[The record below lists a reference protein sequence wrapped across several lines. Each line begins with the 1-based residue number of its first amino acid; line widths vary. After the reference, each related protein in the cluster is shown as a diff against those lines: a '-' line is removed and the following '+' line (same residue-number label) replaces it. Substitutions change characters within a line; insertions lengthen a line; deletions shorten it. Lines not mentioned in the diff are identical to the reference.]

1 MKNVKKTEIM
11 AIVIILFKNEKDLVL
26 KLAKHKNIKQ
36 KKKMTEIYIGNKNK
50 LHLRHKKRQIQ
61 QLFLINCTCITPV
74 YIFVLV
80 FVSNS

>member
-1 MKNVKKTEIM
+1 
-11 AIVIILFKNEKDLVL
+11 
-26 KLAKHKNIKQ
+26 
-36 KKKMTEIYIGNKNK
+36 MTEIYIGNKNK

>member
-36 KKKMTEIYIGNKNK
+36 
-50 LHLRHKKRQIQ
+50 
-61 QLFLINCTCITPV
+61 
-74 YIFVLV
+74 
-80 FVSNS
+80 

>member
-1 MKNVKKTEIM
+1 
-11 AIVIILFKNEKDLVL
+11 
-26 KLAKHKNIKQ
+26 
-36 KKKMTEIYIGNKNK
+36 MTEIYIGNKNK

-80 FVSNS
+80 FVSNSWWYLMKPLNSLLQSLVDFR